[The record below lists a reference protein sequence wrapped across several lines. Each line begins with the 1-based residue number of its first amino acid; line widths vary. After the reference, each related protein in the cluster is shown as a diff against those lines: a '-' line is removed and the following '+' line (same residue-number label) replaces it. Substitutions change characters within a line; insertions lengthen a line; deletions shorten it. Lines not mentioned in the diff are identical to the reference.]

1 MHEFVYMR
9 VRARACVARACL
21 CAQMLVVNMSQGWA
35 MYCLVLF
42 YHEMHSALRE
52 LRPLGKFVAV
62 KVRSNISAL
71 ASARQH
77 TLFK

>member
-1 MHEFVYMR
+1 
-9 VRARACVARACL
+9 
-21 CAQMLVVNMSQGWA
+21 MSQGWA

-71 ASARQH
+71 ASARPH